1 MLSQPA
7 PGVKCEACR
16 DGAAAAQDDD
26 DADDGLDEKSLKQLQ
41 AEAGRRKLP
50 KTGTKA
56 QLIDKIR
63 GSAAAASGAPGA
75 AATAPRGTLVVCP
88 VSVIDS
94 WMEQLAA
101 HTRPGALRSYVY
113 AGAGRNPD
121 PAFLASFDVVIVSYN
136 TLAAEHTGSNDV
148 GAATAG
154 KRKRAEGVHAV
165 EWRRVV
171 LDEAHTIR
179 NRGTRAHAAA
189 LALRG
194 TLRWCL
200 SGTPVQNRADDAQ
213 PLFAFLRCAPLAEWS
228 VWNRAVGRPVRDGD
242 PAGLARLR
250 LLLRSLSLRRTK
262 ALLAHL
268 IPPKTV
274 EVHAVKLDAAS
285 REAYD
290 ALFRSARSAVAA
302 AAAQGD
308 DALLSLYTP
317 VLECIL
323 RLRQAADAAVLV
335 PPARLAAARELLRRA
350 GDASKPA
357 LGREEALRL
366 FAALAGAL
374 AAPEDNDCCVCLEP
388 LAEAAARVLRACKHT
403 LCDACLGRIAATQPA
418 RCPLCRATFT
428 ARDVLS
434 KETLASAA
442 ETAAPVA
449 DEPADAALPLV
460 PPKVAALLEGLSAM
474 AAEGLDRKCVVFSQF
489 TSFIDVMGA
498 HLTAAGWPCARLDG
512 SMPAAA
518 RSAALA
524 AWRVP
529 NDRGGPPVLLV
540 STRAGGVGLNLTS
553 ANHCFLMDAWWNAAA
568 DEQAMDRVHRL
579 GQTRP
584 VRVIRFVAKDTVE
597 EKMLAMQAAKA
608 ALGKGALT
616 KLNADEARTARA
628 ADLRSLFEI

>member
-1 MLSQPA
+1 M
-7 PGVKCEACR
+7 
-16 DGAAAAQDDD
+16 DDD
-26 DADDGLDEKSLKQLQ
+26 LESKSLKQLQ
-41 AEAGRRKLP
+41 AEAGRRRLP

-63 GSAAAASGAPGA
+63 GSAAAAAGSADAG
-75 AATAPRGTLVVCP
+75 TAPRATLVVCP
-88 VSVIDS
+88 VSVMAN
-94 WMEQLAA
+94 WEEQIEA
-101 HTRPGALRSYVY
+101 HVAGALRVYSY

-136 TLAAEHTGSNDV
+136 TLAAEYSGGED
-148 GAATAG
+148 GAPAAG

-165 EWRRVV
+165 EWHRVV

-179 NRGTRAHAAA
+179 NRSTRAHAAA
-189 LALRG
+189 LALRAR
-194 TLRWCL
+194 LRWAL
-200 SGTPVQNRADDAQ
+200 TGTPIQNRADDAQ
-213 PLFAFLRCAPLAEWS
+213 PLFAFLRAVPLAGWS
-228 VWNRAVGRPVRDGD
+228 VWNRAVGRPVREGD

-250 LLLRSLSLRRTK
+250 LLLRALSLRRTK
-262 ALLAHL
+262 ALLSHL
-268 IPPKTV
+268 MPPKVV
-274 EVHAVKLDAAS
+274 EVHTVKLDHAS
-285 REAYD
+285 RDAYD

-323 RLRQAADAAVLV
+323 RLRQAVDAAVLV

-350 GDASKPA
+350 GDKPA
-357 LGREEALRL
+357 LLDRQEAARL

-374 AAPEDNDCCVCLEP
+374 AAPDDPDCCVCLEP

-403 LCDACLGRIAATQPA
+403 LCEACLGRIAAMQPA
-418 RCPLCRATFT
+418 RCPLCRAGFT
-428 ARDVLS
+428 PRDVLS
-434 KETLASAA
+434 KDELASAA
-442 ETAAPVA
+442 EAAAPAA
-449 DEPADAALPLV
+449 DEAADAALPLV
-460 PPKVAALLEGLSAM
+460 PPKVAALLDGLAAM
-474 AAEGLDRKCVVFSQF
+474 AAEGSDRKAVVFSQWTTF
-489 TSFIDVMGA
+489 LDVMGA
-498 HLTAAGWPCARLDG
+498 RLADAGWQFARLDG

-518 RSAALA
+518 RTAALT
-524 AWRVP
+524 AWRVA
-529 NDRGGPPVLLV
+529 NADGGPPVLLV

-553 ANHCFLMDAWWNAAA
+553 ANHCFLMDTWWNAAA

-584 VRVIRFVAKDTVE
+584 VRVVRYVAQGTVE

-616 KLNADEARTARA
+616 KLSADEARTARA
-628 ADLRSLFEI
+628 ADLRTLFDI

>member
-136 TLAAEHTGSNDV
+136 TLAAEHTGSSDV

-262 ALLAHL
+262 ASLAHL